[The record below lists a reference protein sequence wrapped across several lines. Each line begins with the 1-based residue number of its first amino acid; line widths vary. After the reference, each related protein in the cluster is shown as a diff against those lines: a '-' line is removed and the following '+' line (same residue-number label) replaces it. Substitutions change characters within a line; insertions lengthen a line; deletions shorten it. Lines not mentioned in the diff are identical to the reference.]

1 MSQAAQTML
10 REGIAAARAG
20 NKPLTRQLLRE
31 VTRAE
36 PRNEVAWLWLAGVAE
51 SPQEAVLHL
60 ERVLTLNPANERAR
74 EGLRATRLRAGMAEC
89 QAGNKPAAR
98 RWLLAL
104 TEEQPD
110 NAQGWFW
117 LAGVADT
124 PQEAVAHLERA
135 LALNPDD
142 LRVAQSIQSHRLSAG
157 VAEYKAGRPEAARD
171 YFAAA
176 VEQDPHHVPA
186 LFWLA
191 HLAEAPQDAL
201 AYIERVLELEPD
213 NARAQQSAEN
223 YRRQLD
229 MTLAG
234 WQCGFC
240 QAVAAAE
247 PTICPECGALLS
259 LDDLEPFFQPAHGI
273 NPRLLREA
281 IQRDE
286 AMLAESSDV
295 TLAFQVGLAYLNLRQ
310 LDEALRYF
318 QVAARFQPADH
329 PLRGQVKALWQHK
342 QALDAE
348 ARNRAR
354 TQEAPRT
361 ILVVDDSPTV
371 RKLVT
376 MTMEKQGFR
385 VVDAA
390 DGQAAVER
398 IRTGGVPDLILL
410 DITMPG
416 MDGYQVC
423 RLIRQCPETQR
434 VPVVMLSGKD
444 GFFDKIRGR
453 MAGSTEYITKPFKP
467 EVVLQVVQKYV
478 QPR

>member
-1 MSQAAQTML
+1 ML
-10 REGIAAARAG
+10 REGIAAAKAG
-20 NKPLTRQLLRE
+20 NKALTRRLLRE
-31 VTRAE
+31 VTQTE
-36 PRNEVAWLWLAGVAE
+36 PGNEVAWLWLAGVAE
-51 SPQEAVLHL
+51 SPQEAVHHL
-60 ERVLTLNPANERAR
+60 ERVLAVNPSNLRAR
-74 EGLRATRLRAGMAEC
+74 EGLRSTRLRAGMAEC

-98 RWLLAL
+98 RWLLEL
-104 TEEQPD
+104 TEDEPENEQAWLWLG
-110 NAQGWFW
+110 NA
-117 LAGVADT
+117 AER
-124 PQEAVAHLERA
+124 PQEAVAYLERA
-135 LALNPDD
+135 LDLNPEN
-142 LRVAQSIQSHRLSAG
+142 LRAAQSIQTYRLNAG
-157 VAEYKAGRPEAARD
+157 VADYKAGDLESARR

-176 VEQDPHHVPA
+176 VEQDARHVPA

-201 AYIERVLELEPD
+201 AYLERILEVEPD
-213 NARAQQSAEN
+213 NARAQQSAET
-223 YRRQLD
+223 YRQQLD
-229 MTLAG
+229 MTVAG
-234 WQCGFC
+234 WQCPYC
-240 QAVAAAE
+240 QTRAATE
-247 PTICPECGALLS
+247 PAACPECGAILS
-259 LDDLEPFFQPAHGI
+259 LDHLHAFFEGGHGI
-273 NPRLLREA
+273 NPRLIREA

-286 AMLAESSDV
+286 AILAESSD
-295 TLAFQVGLAYLNLRQ
+295 LALAYHVGLAYLNLRQ
-310 LDEALRYF
+310 LDEALKYL
-318 QVAARFQPADH
+318 QVAARSQPNDH
-329 PLRGQVKALWQHK
+329 PWRGQVKALWQHK
-342 QALDAE
+342 LALDAAE
-348 ARNRAR
+348 RDRLKQ
-354 TQEAPRT
+354 QEVKRT

-423 RLIRQCPETQR
+423 RLIRQCPETQK

-478 QPR
+478 QPQ